1 MKQLEYYF
9 SHKWLVII
17 LRSFTLEILLTFFFI
32 YFGNSWNPK
41 LWSEPERQH
50 YAVFTVIQILLN
62 LGLWYL
68 EFAKELELKEI
79 E

>member
-32 YFGNSWNPK
+32 YFGNSWNSK
-41 LWSEPERQH
+41 LWSEPERQY
-50 YAVFTVIQILLN
+50 YAVFTIIQILLN